1 MEEFIEAGK
10 VERLVGEE
18 VLGSIKFFESY
29 LFELAGNYAVVLSPL
44 GLEVLST
51 LALERSENSD

>member
-10 VERLVGEE
+10 VERFVGEE
-18 VLGSIKFFESY
+18 VLESLKFFESY
-29 LFELAGNYAVVLSPL
+29 LFELEADYTVVLSHL

-51 LALERSENSD
+51 LSLERSENSD